1 MIRRPPSSTRTD
13 TRLPYTT
20 LFRSATN
27 IGVSALVLPELAIS
41 VTPFLLAAGKEP
53 VRAAGIDALL
63 VIAGIGRAAGRV
75 DQHGP
80 LVRPAIMRFARPGH
94 DLALDHLDRR
104 RSAWVR
110 FHGLATLFPRHCP
123 GDPPPHP

>member
-27 IGVSALVLPELAIS
+27 IGGSALVLPELAIS

-75 DQHGP
+75 DQHGA
-80 LVRPAIMRFARPGH
+80 LVRPA
-94 DLALDHLDRR
+94 
-104 RSAWVR
+104 RSEEHTFELLSLTRSPYAVLCLKKKD
-110 FHGLATLFPRHCP
+110 GEELCSIAPN
-123 GDPPPHP
+123 PPLH